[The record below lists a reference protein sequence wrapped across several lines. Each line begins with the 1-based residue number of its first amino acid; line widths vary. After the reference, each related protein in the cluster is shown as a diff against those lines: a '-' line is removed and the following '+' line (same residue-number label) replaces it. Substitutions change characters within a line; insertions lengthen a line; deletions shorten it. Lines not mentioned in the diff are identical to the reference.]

1 MDDIERQIVRQITEL
16 AQGLVWETVAEWME
30 DEATLRLVQELE
42 VGYAQRYHI
51 GKLVPVLRIGLGIHN
66 PIWIAVKTRIKS
78 GAAEGI
84 RTPNPRITSA
94 ALFR

>member
-1 MDDIERQIVRQITEL
+1 MDLQRF
-16 AQGLVWETVAEWME
+16 ANTVFKEWM
-30 DEATLRLVQELE
+30 
-42 VGYAQRYHI
+42 
-51 GKLVPVLRIGLGIHN
+51 
-66 PIWIAVKTRIKS
+66 AVKTRIKS